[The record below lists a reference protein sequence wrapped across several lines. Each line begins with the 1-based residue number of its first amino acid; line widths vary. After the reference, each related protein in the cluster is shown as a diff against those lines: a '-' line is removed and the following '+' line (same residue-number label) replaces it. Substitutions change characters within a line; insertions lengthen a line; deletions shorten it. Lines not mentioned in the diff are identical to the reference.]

1 MKVTLLEFTGK
12 GSKDEAWR
20 AADMLIFTKSTRL
33 NMSPGLMEDI
43 AAWPEEKK
51 LEELEKMAQTI
62 KSSWEFLDATF
73 LIEGVTRAVAQ
84 QMTRTRQAS
93 YAMQSQRVTDA
104 REISV
109 TNPISESSSNWS
121 LYHNAVESAKKC
133 YSSLV
138 DSGEKLE
145 DARGIL
151 PMNVQCNLV
160 AKYNL
165 RALSDLVKARKSL
178 RAQGEYNEIVIS
190 MEQEILKVWPWAKT
204 FFVSDKQIAIDILE
218 SIAKKIGIEVGKGD
232 GWDIIKAVDLI
243 RKD

>member
-12 GSKDEAWR
+12 GSANEQWR
-20 AADMLIFTKSTRL
+20 AADLLIFTKSTRL
-33 NMSPGLMEDI
+33 TMSPGLMEDI
-43 AAWPEEKK
+43 ASWPEEKK
-51 LEELEKMAQTI
+51 MEELRKISRTI
-62 KSSWEFLDATF
+62 KSSWEFLETTF

-104 REISV
+104 REIDV
-109 TNPISESSSNWS
+109 TNNIPETSSNWA
-121 LYHNAVESAKKC
+121 LYKNAADSAKAC

-138 DSGEKLE
+138 DAGVPME

-151 PMNVQCNLV
+151 PMNTHCNLV

-165 RALSDLVKARKSL
+165 RTLTDLVKARKSM
-178 RAQGEYNEIVIS
+178 RAQGEYNNIVVE
-190 MEQEILKVWPWAKT
+190 MESRIVEVWPWSSE

-218 SIAKKIGIEVGKGD
+218 GIAKKIGVVTGSGD
-232 GWDIIKAVDLI
+232 GWEIAKAIDLI